1 MVLCCKMKCTVRS
14 AVPEDTDA
22 VDRICFLTLDNNDE
36 RFREIAGLHW
46 AIPYL
51 RYELEHCFVAVNED
65 DEPVGYIL
73 SSPDANNFRKLFRR
87 RMKKEIV
94 RAFRKKR
101 KEFSLCLYL
110 REYFES
116 TRYLD
121 ALPRNLEKEYPA
133 HLHINIL
140 PGYQGQGLGV
150 MLMDAL
156 KKHLIEIG
164 CSGVHLGVGWE
175 NTGAIRFYEKTGFKL
190 LKKRPFRVFYYGIK
204 LKSTE

>member
-1 MVLCCKMKCTVRS
+1 MVLCCRMKYTVRS
-14 AVPEDTDA
+14 AVPGDTAA
-22 VDRICFLTLDNNDE
+22 VNRICFLTLDNNDE
-36 RFREIAGLHW
+36 RYREIAGLHW

-65 DEPVGYIL
+65 NEPVGYIL
-73 SSPDANNFRKLFRR
+73 SSPDTNCFRKQFRH

-101 KEFSLCLYL
+101 KEFSIGLYF

-116 TRYLD
+116 TRYVD
-121 ALPRNLEKEYPA
+121 TLPRALEKEYPA

-140 PGYQGQGLGV
+140 PGFQGQGLGV
-150 MLMDAL
+150 MLMDVL

-164 CSGVHLGVGWE
+164 CPGIHLGVGRE

-190 LKKRPFRVFYYGIK
+190 LKKHPFRIFYYGIK

>member
-1 MVLCCKMKCTVRS
+1 MNYTVRS
-14 AVPEDTDA
+14 AVPGDTTA

-51 RYELEHCFVAVNED
+51 RYELEHCFVAVNQD

-73 SSPDANNFRKLFRR
+73 SSPDTNNFRKQFRR

-94 RAFRKKR
+94 RAFQKKR
-101 KEFSLCLYL
+101 KDFSFYLYL

-121 ALPRNLEKEYPA
+121 TLPRCLEKEYPA

-140 PGYQGQGLGV
+140 PGFQGQGLGV
-150 MLMDAL
+150 MLMDTL

-164 CSGVHLGVGWE
+164 CPGVHLGVGRE

-190 LKKRPFRVFYYGIK
+190 LKKRPIGVLFYSFKLIK
-204 LKSTE
+204 SK

>member
-1 MVLCCKMKCTVRS
+1 MKYTVRA
-14 AVPEDTDA
+14 AVPGDTAA
-22 VDRICFLTLDNNDE
+22 VDRICFLTLDDNDE

-51 RYELEHCFVAVNED
+51 RYELEHCFVAVKDD
-65 DEPVGYIL
+65 DEPLGYIL
-73 SSPDANNFRKLFRR
+73 SSPDTYSFRKQFRP

-101 KEFSLCLYL
+101 KEFPPGLYL

-116 TRYLD
+116 TRYRD
-121 ALPRNLEKEYPA
+121 TLPRDLKKAYPA

-140 PGYQGQGLGV
+140 PGFQGQGLGV
-150 MLMDAL
+150 MLMDVL
-156 KKHLIEIG
+156 KKHLLENG
-164 CSGVHLGVGWE
+164 CPGIHLGVSRK

-190 LKKRPFRVFYYGIK
+190 LNKRPFRLCYYGIRLRNTK
-204 LKSTE
+204 